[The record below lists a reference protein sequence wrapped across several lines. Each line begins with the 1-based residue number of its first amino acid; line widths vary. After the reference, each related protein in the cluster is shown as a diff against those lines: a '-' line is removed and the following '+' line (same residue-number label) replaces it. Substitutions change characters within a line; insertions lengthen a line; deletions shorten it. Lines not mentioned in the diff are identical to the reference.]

1 MVCWLAGFNSR
12 SSDLGTSPSQNVML
26 CSHPTLPRTKN
37 EKTWKKKSWGGG
49 GGVGVVN
56 CDEFSSHPRGV
67 DKLVHGPLKAFKLH
81 LSPLT

>member
-12 SSDLGTSPSQNVML
+12 SSDLSTSPSQIVML
-26 CSHPTLPRTKN
+26 CSHLTLPRTKN
-37 EKTWKKKSWGGG
+37 GKTWKKKSWG